1 MTKPP
6 DWQETLD
13 DLEDRRQ
20 RTLAM
25 GGPERLA
32 KHHGKGKLDARARID
47 HLLDPGTFREIGTL
61 VGGETAAD
69 GIVVGSGL
77 INGSPVMLGAE
88 DFTTLAG
95 SIGPGGNSKRYRI
108 AELALRDKIPL
119 VMLLEGAG
127 FRPGG
132 GHYGRSPTDLLA
144 QAQCSGRVPTVGAV
158 LGPSAGHGALVAPV
172 CDFRIMSEQGAIF
185 TAGPPVVKEST
196 GEDISKEDLGGPG
209 VALASGVIHN
219 VGEDD
224 ETVLDDIRRYLS
236 YFPSSA
242 WSYPSPLPDDET
254 TQPRPTP
261 ELIEIVSRDN
271 RRVYDMRSVLNVIFD
286 RPDWF
291 EVQPRYGRAII
302 CALAHLGGHPVAV
315 VANQPKVLAGS
326 IDADAA
332 DKAAHFIMVADSFHL
347 PIVFL
352 ADNPG
357 MLPGS
362 RSERSGVLRAGA
374 RMFAAQT
381 AATTVKLHVTLR
393 KAYGFG
399 SMVMSLLS
407 FDSQGATFA
416 YPGATM
422 GAMSAAALSKAS
434 HAGEDLTAKLRDAEL
449 QASYR
454 SAEHMGFDELIDPRE
469 TRDALM
475 ASLRRGLSSRQAAAE
490 PVAGPS
496 SCPEESADVILA
508 AGPNG
513 HVADVD
519 SPRLVDD
526 MYHGVCQVIGSDQP
540 VLHGVHVHLF
550 GSKRSGLQVAG
561 IFEELGAFLP
571 HDADDRRLV
580 DDPAGE
586 IGSKNTGRL
595 DRGHLDPALG
605 LDPQRIRQH
614 IDCRLGRAVDAGA
627 FGSGIAVNGR
637 NVDDLAAALLDH
649 RVVDG

>member
-6 DWQETLD
+6 DWEETLD
-13 DLEDRRQ
+13 DLDRRRQ
-20 RTLAM
+20 YARGM
-25 GGPERLA
+25 GGAERLA
-32 KHHGKGKLDARARID
+32 KHRGKGKLDARARLER
-47 HLLDPGTFREIGTL
+47 LLDPGSFRELGTL
-61 VGGETAAD
+61 VGGEAAAD
-69 GIVVGSGL
+69 AIIVGSGC
-77 INGSPVMLGAE
+77 INGSPVMVGAE

-127 FRPGG
+127 FRPTG

-144 QAQCSGRVPTVGAV
+144 QTQCSGRVPTVAAV

-172 CDFRIMSEQGAIF
+172 CDFRIMSNQGAIF

-196 GEDISKEDLGGPG
+196 GEDISKEDLGGPD
-209 VALASGVIHN
+209 VALPSGVIHN
-219 VGEDD
+219 VAEDD
-224 ETVLDDIRRYLS
+224 EAVLDNVRRYLS
-236 YFPSSA
+236 YFPPSA
-242 WSYPSPLPDDET
+242 WSYPPSLPADDTSE
-254 TQPRPTP
+254 PRPTP
-261 ELIEIVSRDN
+261 ELLDIVSRDN
-271 RRVYDMRSVLNVIFD
+271 RRVYDMRAVLDVVFD

-291 EVQPRYGRAII
+291 EVQPQFGRAII

-315 VANQPKVLAGS
+315 VANQPQVLAGS

-381 AATTVKLHVTLR
+381 AATTIKLHLTLR

-399 SMVMSLLS
+399 SMVMSLLG
-407 FDSQGATFA
+407 FDSQVATFA

-422 GAMSAAALSKAS
+422 GAMSAAALSRAS
-434 HAGEDLTAKLRDAEL
+434 HAGEDLSARLRNAEL

-469 TRDALM
+469 TRDALL
-475 ASLRRGLSSRQAAAE
+475 AALQRGIYSRQATPE
-490 PVAGPS
+490 PVTRT
-496 SCPEESADVILA
+496 VIL
-508 AGPNG
+508 P
-513 HVADVD
+513 
-519 SPRLVDD
+519 
-526 MYHGVCQVIGSDQP
+526 
-540 VLHGVHVHLF
+540 
-550 GSKRSGLQVAG
+550 
-561 IFEELGAFLP
+561 
-571 HDADDRRLV
+571 
-580 DDPAGE
+580 
-586 IGSKNTGRL
+586 
-595 DRGHLDPALG
+595 
-605 LDPQRIRQH
+605 
-614 IDCRLGRAVDAGA
+614 
-627 FGSGIAVNGR
+627 
-637 NVDDLAAALLDH
+637 
-649 RVVDG
+649 